1 MSRQI
6 RSGNRPSGRVRP
18 GRRVHSLAER
28 GRHVRREPDSR
39 PASGTQADAETR
51 DRLLNVGK
59 RLFADRG
66 FKDVTVREICRD
78 AQANV
83 AAVNYHFGDKLGLYR
98 AVLQSAIDR
107 MHETTDLARER
118 GRGQPP
124 ETQLRTFITIFI
136 RRLLDDQ
143 TGTVHRLVTREML
156 DPTPAL
162 DAIIEQGVRPRME
175 FLRELIARMIGS
187 DEDDPRVLRSVAS
200 VSTQFAA
207 YMPNPIADRLG
218 AAAERSPADADA
230 IAEHLAEFTIAGI
243 RAVARSAR

>member
-1 MSRQI
+1 MSRPL
-6 RSGNRPSGRVRP
+6 RGDTR
-18 GRRVHSLAER
+18 HSKR
-28 GRHVRREPDSR
+28 NQTDRE
-39 PASGTQADAETR
+39 TQE
-51 DRLLNVGK
+51 RLLQSAK

-66 FKDVTVREICRD
+66 FRNVTVREICRD
-78 AQANV
+78 AHANV

-107 MHETTDLARER
+107 MHETTDQARE
-118 GRGQPP
+118 GGKGQPP
-124 ETQLRTFITIFI
+124 ESQLRTFISIFI

-162 DAIIEQGVRPRME
+162 DALIEQGVRPRME

-187 DEDDPRVLRSVAS
+187 DENDPRVLRSVAS

-207 YMPNPIADRLG
+207 YMPNPIAERL
-218 AAAERSPADADA
+218 ADSERTPADADA
-230 IAEHLAEFTIAGI
+230 IAEHLADFTIAGI
-243 RAVARSAR
+243 RAIGSRRRTRATEKTRAAEKH